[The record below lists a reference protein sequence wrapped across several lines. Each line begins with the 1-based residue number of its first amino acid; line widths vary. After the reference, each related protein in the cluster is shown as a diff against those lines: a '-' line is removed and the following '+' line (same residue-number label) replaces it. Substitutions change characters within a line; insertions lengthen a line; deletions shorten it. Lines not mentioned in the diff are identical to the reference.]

1 MYSDFIADKIVMEG
15 LTFDDVL
22 LVPAYSEVLPRT
34 VSLSTKFSR
43 PLDFFGHTAAC
54 CTEYLCTFVGA
65 YRFFTWAT
73 LPNGVHYLIT
83 TTTIT

>member
-1 MYSDFIADKIVMEG
+1 MTTGGNNGGPLSGQHEG
-15 LTFDDVL
+15 YQGGGKAR
-22 LVPAYSEVLPRT
+22 PP
-34 VSLSTKFSR
+34 LSTKFSQ

>member
-1 MYSDFIADKIVMEG
+1 MTTEG
-15 LTFDDVL
+15 NNGGPLSEQHEGYQGGRRGRLRQQNFPSHCFFFD
-22 LVPAYSEVLPRT
+22 
-34 VSLSTKFSR
+34 
-43 PLDFFGHTAAC
+43 HTGAC

-83 TTTIT
+83 TTIIL

>member
-1 MYSDFIADKIVMEG
+1 MTTEGNNGGLLSGQPEDHQGEGAAASVNKIFPATVF
-15 LTFDDVL
+15 FD
-22 LVPAYSEVLPRT
+22 
-34 VSLSTKFSR
+34 
-43 PLDFFGHTAAC
+43 HTGAC

-83 TTTIT
+83 TTIIL